1 MSRGRLKNIQRFH
14 TNVETQSSPTSP
26 PVTWLNCPLRP
37 PIWRSG
43 HNVMWMSLHVTTTLR
58 TDIVIWD
65 HRKLL
70 HTDVI
75 PLMLFHPPDMMHLHS
90 VMDVLQTQMETIS
103 WVTDVGICP
112 LSCLLVC
119 PPQVGVSVMDS
130 ISPHTAS
137 ASWYKAAPLWTWMET
152 QLLFGFVYMSERERE
167 RERDRGRKR
176 RKGATVSVSH
186 VAWIQAAVNG
196 DR

>member
-1 MSRGRLKNIQRFH
+1 
-14 TNVETQSSPTSP
+14 
-26 PVTWLNCPLRP
+26 
-37 PIWRSG
+37 
-43 HNVMWMSLHVTTTLR
+43 MWMSLHVTTTLR

-167 RERDRGRKR
+167 RERETEEE
-176 RKGATVSVSH
+176 KGERERQWVCPMLPGFRQLLMETDSTYSSGTTALIDYTPCL
-186 VAWIQAAVNG
+186 ALKQK
-196 DR
+196 